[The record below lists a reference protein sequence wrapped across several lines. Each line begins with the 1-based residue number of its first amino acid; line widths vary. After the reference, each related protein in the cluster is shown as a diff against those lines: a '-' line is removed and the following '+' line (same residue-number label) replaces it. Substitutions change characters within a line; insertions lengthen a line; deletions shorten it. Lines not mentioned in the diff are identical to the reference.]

1 MKINTYEPFEEK
13 LNIYTHLLGIIFSI
27 IAGFLLI
34 QKTIESHNKIKL
46 IAAIIY
52 NISLLLLYM
61 ASTLY
66 HAAKIPSKRRLLNIL
81 DHAAIF
87 VLIAGTYTPFAMIT
101 LKGFWGL
108 VLLILI
114 WTIAITGMAL
124 KFFFTGKYNTLSTI
138 LYVSMGWIA
147 IFFIKPL
154 MQNLPVNGIYW
165 LIAGGIFYTVGAIF
179 YSLEKLKFNHAIFH
193 IWVLLGSLAHFIAIY
208 KYVM

>member
-34 QKTIESHNKIKL
+34 QKTIESHNKIKF

-52 NISLLLLYM
+52 SISLLLLYM

-114 WTIAITGMAL
+114 WTIAITGMVL

-179 YSLEKLKFNHAIFH
+179 YSLDKLKFNHAIFH